1 MLDTDEIKQVRDLS
15 ELEVR
20 RYFDHYL
27 QNVVPKQMEE
37 VKKARVIMI
46 QNHDA
51 DPEAHGAVEKKLN
64 KMIFVI
70 MGVAGAG
77 GGLGAVAA
85 KLMEY
90 LGSG

>member
-27 QNVVPKQMEE
+27 QNVLPVEMKA
-37 VKKARVIMI
+37 VKLDTLAKI
-46 QNHDA
+46 QEHDA
-51 DPEAHGAVEKKLN
+51 SPEAHGAVEKKLN

-77 GGLGAVAA
+77 GGVGAIAA
-85 KLMEY
+85 KLVTL
-90 LGSG
+90 LG